1 MAAAMV
7 RRFRQ
12 AAKDLGLNQN
22 FHAVVTMASIVEKET
37 GAPEERPEVASVFY
51 NRLDKH
57 MVLATDPSVI
67 YAALL
72 NNRYNGVI
80 HQSDLHFDSPYNTYR
95 TAGLPPGPISN
106 PGRASLQAALHP
118 AKTDYLFFVSDNQG
132 HHRFARTDSEH
143 LANVQAYRRAV
154 QAVNR

>member
-1 MAAAMV
+1 MHDIAAAMV

-12 AAKDLGLNQN
+12 AAKEAGLNQN

-57 MVLATDPSVI
+57 MVLATDPTVI

-72 NNRYNGVI
+72 NNRYNGTI
-80 HQSDLHFDSPYNTYR
+80 YQSDLHFDSPYNTYR
-95 TAGLPPGPISN
+95 KPGCRRDRSAIPARHHCRRRCIQPTPIICF
-106 PGRASLQAALHP
+106 L
-118 AKTDYLFFVSDNQG
+118 
-132 HHRFARTDSEH
+132 
-143 LANVQAYRRAV
+143 
-154 QAVNR
+154 